1 MGNNFGKFY
10 KENKLG
16 LNNTVIFTFISPITI
31 YFTLNNLYF
40 LILSIPITI
49 MSIVGIYSMIREYS
63 SFIKKSS
70 EKKEFRKKEKL
81 IEEETKVFQ
90 KLPFEKK
97 KKYLN
102 ENPNTLI
109 YSYVSEH
116 IIEEETKVF
125 QKLPFEKKKKYLNE
139 NPNTL
144 IYSYV
149 SEHIQTL
156 KKIKKLQ
163 NLIEIENKLTKKFD
177 DQFYLDINILNFDE
191 KLKLILNSIKEDE
204 SKEFYFKEKILDD
217 KVKFFTFFKIFNDDL
232 YNIDLNPLKSFTYTP
247 KHKISFK
254 SNLSLNE
261 NFILKQNEI
270 LKITKNPF
278 KKSLVHFNSRGK
290 VIYLKTNI
298 EKHLINNYKKI
309 FGNSEKINNLNKL
322 YKKYKDLESR
332 YIYFNEMGFENR
344 LGSWNYKFYEKE
356 KKPEISSYTNDDN
369 NYTIEGEKVY
379 QEINLILENKS

>member
-116 IIEEETKVF
+116 I
-125 QKLPFEKKKKYLNE
+125 
-139 NPNTL
+139 
-144 IYSYV
+144 
-149 SEHIQTL
+149 QTL

-163 NLIEIENKLTKKFD
+163 NLIEIETKLTKKFD

-232 YNIDLNPLKSFTYTP
+232 YNIDLNPLKVVTYTP

-278 KKSLVHFNSRGK
+278 KQREVHFNRSGE

-332 YIYFNEMGFENR
+332 HIPFNEMGFENR